1 MIRCLYAYVYAFLSQ
16 ATTVLDHHMAD
27 AKRKRAAGG
36 EPEEDGYVRLA
47 PSVAKF
53 MGGKRYCKEPE
64 LTLCRLLAYGR
75 SKGRIS
81 ECLQLVRVT
90 VTNLGGE
97 TTTHTLDS
105 EDHKVRD
112 LKFRVEEEQGIEYHA
127 QRFSYA
133 PTAGEADKVGFILT
147 FLIIYKDF
155 LFIGFLAGQRTFGG
169 RHRPH
174 FVRRQDQEGEARGSG
189 AQFS

>member
-1 MIRCLYAYVYAFLSQ
+1 M
-16 ATTVLDHHMAD
+16 TD

-36 EPEEDGYVRLA
+36 EPEKDGYVRLA
-47 PSVAKF
+47 PSVREF
-53 MGGKRYCKEPE
+53 MGGRRYCKESE
-64 LTLCRLLAYGR
+64 LTRSRLLAYER
-75 SKGRIS
+75 SKERVSG
-81 ECLQLVRVT
+81 CLQLVRVT

-147 FLIIYKDF
+147 FLIILQRFLICGDF
-155 LFIGFLAGQRTFGG
+155 TGTDSDGADAEVAAA
-169 RHRPH
+169 PSSK
-174 FVRRQDQEGEARGSG
+174 ASPSG
-189 AQFS
+189 K